1 NLPVPKGR
9 IRPLRS
15 SPKARPDGCPRLVET
30 VDCFGEGVV
39 VDVVD
44 AFEPRR
50 VCRRPFRLSYA
61 AMAAS
66 SSMA

>member
-1 NLPVPKGR
+1 MTGLFDSNDASVAASEVAHPYVGR
-9 IRPLRS
+9 FVRRQ
-15 SPKARPDGCPRLVET
+15 G
-30 VDCFGEGVV
+30 
-39 VDVVD
+39 
-44 AFEPRR
+44 EPRR